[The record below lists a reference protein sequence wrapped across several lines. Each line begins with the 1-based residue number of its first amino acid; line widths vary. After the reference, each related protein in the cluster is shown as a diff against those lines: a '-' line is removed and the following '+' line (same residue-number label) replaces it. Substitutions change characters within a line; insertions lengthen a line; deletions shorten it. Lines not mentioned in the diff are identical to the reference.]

1 MDSPRAKLMLF
12 PSAGFVEASQAEI
25 VDLHAKI
32 SQTTGLTDVALESR
46 GDAGIEMSFPA
57 KNARESDRVQRLIDT
72 QVDGWNVGEIST
84 YALPKSL

>member
-12 PSAGFVEASQAEI
+12 PSGGFVEASHEEM

-32 SQTTGLTDVALESR
+32 SQTTGLDDVALEPR
-46 GDAGIEMSFPA
+46 GAAGVELSFPA
-57 KNARESDRVQRLIDT
+57 KNARESHRVQRLIDT
-72 QVDGWNVGEIST
+72 HVDGWNVGEIST

>member
-1 MDSPRAKLMLF
+1 MLF
-12 PSAGFVEASQAEI
+12 PSAGFVEASHEEI
-25 VDLHAKI
+25 ADLHARI
-32 SQTTGLTDVALESR
+32 SQTTGLKDVALESR

-57 KNARESDRVQRLIDT
+57 RNARETGRVQRLIDT

>member
-12 PSAGFVEASQAEI
+12 PSAGFVEASHEEI
-25 VDLHAKI
+25 ADLHAKI

-57 KNARESDRVQRLIDT
+57 KNARESGRVQRLIDT

>member
-25 VDLHAKI
+25 VDLHARI
-32 SQTTGLTDVALESR
+32 SETTGLKDVALESR

-57 KNARESDRVQRLIDT
+57 KNAGESDRVQQLIDT